1 MNSIINSLNNM
12 RWNKFLTIALP
23 ISILL
28 FTQACAPRR
37 ILSDKDN
44 PSNPTS
50 SIAQNSVKS
59 LLNHGG
65 N

>member
-12 RWNKFLTIALP
+12 RCNRIFTIALP

-28 FTQACAPRR
+28 FTQACAPP
-37 ILSDKDN
+37 
-44 PSNPTS
+44 PSRMTS
-50 SIAQNSVKS
+50 TQTTVENSVNYP
-59 LLNHGG
+59 LNRGV

>member
-1 MNSIINSLNNM
+1 MNSVMNSLNNM
-12 RWNKFLTIALP
+12 CWNRIFTIALP

-44 PSNPTS
+44 PSNPAS

-59 LLNHGG
+59 PLNHNG

>member
-1 MNSIINSLNNM
+1 MNRVVNSINNM
-12 RWNKFLTIALP
+12 RWNRIFTIALP

-37 ILSDKDN
+37 ILSDNVN

-50 SIAQNSVKS
+50 SIAQSPVKFP
-59 LLNHGG
+59 LNRSG

>member
-1 MNSIINSLNNM
+1 MNSVMNSMNNM
-12 RWNKFLTIALP
+12 RWNKILTIALP

-44 PSNPTS
+44 LSNPAS
-50 SIAQNSVKS
+50 SIAQNPVKS
-59 LLNHGG
+59 PLNHGG

>member
-12 RWNKFLTIALP
+12 RWNRIFTIALP

-44 PSNPTS
+44 PSNPAS
-50 SIAQNSVKS
+50 SIAQNPVQSP
-59 LLNHGG
+59 LNNGG